1 MNSLQELR
9 SLQKPDS
16 KVGDILAAIIMILKS
31 PTADVTWQKGAK
43 RQMANLD
50 RFLEELQTFDEREI
64 AENTIKLLDDLVKRI
79 DSYDTK
85 EDTTTSNNASY
96 IEALVSLEQWIKG
109 VLKYHT
115 LMIKHVKPLH
125 TKVEEI
131 EKEVKEADQK
141 LTTLNRKSDALN
153 ARLKDL
159 AQNFEEAT
167 VDKKEQEEKYA
178 VT

>member
-1 MNSLQELR
+1 M
-9 SLQKPDS
+9 
-16 KVGDILAAIIMILKS
+16 KS

-50 RFLEELQTFDEREI
+50 RFMEELQSFDDREI
-64 AENTIKLLDDLVKRI
+64 AENTIKLLEDLVKKI
-79 DSYDTK
+79 ESYEPK
-85 EDTTTSNNASY
+85 LEINKANCQQHPY
-96 IEALVSLEQWIKG
+96 LEALNTMEQWIKG
-109 VLKYHT
+109 VLRYHS

-125 TKVEEI
+125 KKVEEI

-141 LTTLNRKSDALN
+141 LTTLNRKSEALN

-167 VDKKEQEEKYA
+167 VDKEEQEEKVIKMKQQLTTA
-178 VT
+178 SELNTV